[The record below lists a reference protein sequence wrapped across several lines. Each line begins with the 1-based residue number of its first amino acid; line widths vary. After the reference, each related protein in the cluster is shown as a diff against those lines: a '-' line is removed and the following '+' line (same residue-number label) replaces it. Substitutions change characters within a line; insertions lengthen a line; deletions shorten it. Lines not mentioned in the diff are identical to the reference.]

1 MTGELEQKGRRLRSM
16 ATLPKNEREFLAGL
30 SERTRIFIP
39 DDVFYASCDKTVAI
53 PGAGGVGGM
62 VIEML
67 ARWGIKRFRVADK
80 DKFELSNLNRQ
91 MLATVEEV
99 GKWKAEVAAERIKAI
114 NPYADVELVIND
126 KLSPKNISRFAD
138 GADILIDMTDS
149 RSCHILLDN
158 AARTRR
164 LPLVYGHGSGPGGM
178 KIYVFD
184 YRKPEQ
190 RGLENPF
197 KLKILNQLRNKY
209 ARATVKDIEKMSEVE
224 LEALDRHPTWGVLG
238 FTVNLCACYVVAE
251 AIKLLTGLGKV
262 NLYPKETVLDV
273 FESTMEVRSKYS
285 PLYAVRQLR
294 RRKAGEL

>member
-1 MTGELEQKGRRLRSM
+1 M
-16 ATLPKNEREFLAGL
+16 ATLPNNEREFLAGL

-53 PGAGGVGGM
+53 PGVGGIGCM

-67 ARWGIKRFRVADK
+67 ARWGIKRFRVLDK
-80 DKFELSNLNRQ
+80 DKYELSNLNRQ
-91 MLATVEEV
+91 IFATPEEV
-99 GKWKAEVAAERIKAI
+99 GQWKAEVAAKRIKAI

-126 KLSPKNISRFAD
+126 KLSPRNINRFAD

-149 RSCHILLDN
+149 HSCHILLDN

-197 KLKILNQLRNKY
+197 KLEILNKLRNRY
-209 ARATVKDIEKMSEVE
+209 ARATVKDVEKMTEAE
-224 LEALDRHPTWGVLG
+224 LAALDRHPIWGVFG
-238 FTVNLCACYVVAE
+238 FTVNLCACYVVVE

-262 NLYPKETVLDV
+262 NLYPKETVLDI
-273 FESTMEVRSKYS
+273 FESTMEVRNKYS
-285 PLYAVRQLR
+285 PLYAVRQFR
-294 RRKAGEL
+294 GRKGE

>member
-1 MTGELEQKGRRLRSM
+1 M
-16 ATLPKNEREFLAGL
+16 ATLPNNEREFLAGL
-30 SERTRIFIP
+30 SERTRILIP
-39 DDVFYASCDKTVAI
+39 DDDVFYASCDKTVAV
-53 PGAGGVGGM
+53 AGVGGIGCM

-67 ARWGIKRFRVADK
+67 ARWGIKRFRLADS
-80 DKFELSNLNRQ
+80 DKFEVSNLNRQ
-91 MLATVEEV
+91 MFSTVDEV
-99 GKWKAEVAAERIKAI
+99 GKWKAEVGAKRIKAI

-126 KLSPKNISRFAD
+126 KLSPKNISRFSD
-138 GADILIDMTDS
+138 GADILINATDS
-149 RSCHILLDN
+149 GACRILLDN
-158 AARTRR
+158 AARKLR

-197 KLKILNQLRNKY
+197 KLEILNKLRNRY
-209 ARATVKDIEKMSEVE
+209 AKATVKDVEKMTEAE
-224 LEALDRHPTWGVLG
+224 LAALDRHPIWGVLG
-238 FTVNLCACYVVAE
+238 FTVNLCACYMVAE

-273 FESTMEVRSKYS
+273 FESTMEVRNKYS

-294 RRKAGEL
+294 QRKAE